1 MIVKSE
7 KIQQQVV
14 MDEARIEGY
23 VPEPTAASKEELA
36 RLGAGIPVPIPR
48 PIPIPMPI
56 PFLLGSRFMIWKQD
70 PTVSELGRRLTY
82 LRRLVLNGPRD
93 ARIDTILPGT
103 TPVIRN
109 VTGDFIFGTSS
120 PESDCAHTF
129 AVIRQTLTMWE
140 QSRNGAA
147 IPWAWN
153 TGTNTSVLTNHPRG
167 FNGANAFY
175 TRNGKSLSFGFFTP
189 TGAAAPVFTC
199 RSLDIVAHETGH
211 AILDGLKP
219 GWLGIGNVPQTG
231 AMHEAFGDLTA
242 IFLALTQFDQVETF
256 VALTRANLHAKNF
269 LAAVAEQFGSALGR
283 PSGLRNADNDL
294 KLSQVSNQVHELSQV
309 FTGAIYDIL
318 ADVYSFEL
326 VQQAAKKDPTQILF
340 EVAQKVRKLL
350 LDAIVA
356 SPASGATFT
365 DVANQMLQVS
375 HGQGDPPIYRTFI
388 RNRFQVREVLVAPT
402 PLAATPLAQGLIDLS
417 DKKYTG
423 AEGDITDLEMA
434 YPEHPSVTDGVTQ
447 DRSETCGT
455 MQLPEYG
462 RPQKEID
469 ADLKKLQ
476 AGDEPIPEEGLL
488 VQEVKD
494 LKKAFA
500 S

>member
-1 MIVKSE
+1 MIDKAGT
-7 KIQQQVV
+7 KQQVV
-14 MDEARIEGY
+14 IEEARLEGY
-23 VPEPTAASKEELA
+23 VPEPTVAPQEQQLLRLAAN
-36 RLGAGIPVPIPR
+36 IPVPQPR
-48 PIPIPMPI
+48 PIPIPI
-56 PFLLGSRFMIWKQD
+56 PWPFIFGSRFMIWKQD
-70 PTVSELGRRLTY
+70 PTVRDLGRRLTY
-82 LRRLVLNGPRD
+82 IRRLILNGPMD
-93 ARIDTILPGT
+93 ARITTLLPGT
-103 TPVIRN
+103 TPVVRN
-109 VTGDFIFGTSS
+109 VNGDFIFGSNT
-120 PESDCAHTF
+120 PHADCAHTF

-140 QSRNGAA
+140 QSRGGAA

-153 TGTNTSVLTNHPRG
+153 SGTNTTALTNQPRG

-175 TRNGKSLSFGFFTP
+175 SRNGKSVSFGYFTP
-189 TGAAAPVFTC
+189 SGSSVPVYTC

-219 GWLGIGNVPQTG
+219 GWLGAGNVPQTG

-269 LAAVAEQFGSALGR
+269 LAALAEQFGAALGR

-294 KLSQVSNQVHELSQV
+294 KLSQVSNEVHALSQV

-318 ADVYSFEL
+318 ADIYNFEL
-326 VQQAAKKDPTQILF
+326 GQQAAKKEPTQILF

-356 SPASGATFT
+356 APASGATFT
-365 DVANQMLQVS
+365 HVANQMLQIS

-388 RNRFQVREVLVAPT
+388 RNRFQVREVLVSPT
-402 PLAATPLAQGLIDLS
+402 PLAATPLALGVIDLS
-417 DKKYTG
+417 DKKFTG
-423 AEGDITDLEMA
+423 PEGDVTELEPA
-434 YPEHPSVTDGVTQ
+434 HPDHPSVTKGVAQ
-447 DRSETCGT
+447 DRSATCGT
-455 MQLPEYG
+455 MQLPEYA

-476 AGDEPIPEEGLL
+476 SSDEPLPEETLL
-488 VQEVKD
+488 NEQVKE

-500 S
+500 